1 MARYYQQDQYFTG
14 PKDQIIHQLE
24 QEIYEMQSKIG
35 NYDILRKNM
44 IDLELNYRELLMKKA
59 SNEDQYRG
67 QIGETTSQNADVR
80 V

>member
-1 MARYYQQDQYFTG
+1 
-14 PKDQIIHQLE
+14 
-24 QEIYEMQSKIG
+24 MQSKIG

-59 SNEDQYRG
+59 NNEDQYRG